1 VSRLDPRRKG
11 MARAW
16 AAWAGVA
23 ALRRAVIARLRDAAR
38 MLRPKGLGVGVGV
51 GVGVRVR
58 VGVGVGVGVGL
69 TLTQILPLPLTR
81 PKGRALR
88 AWQQNAHEACGA
100 CEAQLLVEP

>member
-1 VSRLDPRRKG
+1 

-38 MLRPKGLGVGVGV
+38 MLRPKG
-51 GVGVRVR
+51 
-58 VGVGVGVGVGL
+58 
-69 TLTQILPLPLTR
+69 
-81 PKGRALR
+81 RALR
-88 AWQQNAHEACGA
+88 AWQQNAHAACGA